1 MILMGMGDEDAEKVV
16 ALLLDEAEIRID
28 EIDARKVL
36 LAAKTHAAIDENP
49 LPVCFRAKAVERS
62 VHADF
67 AESSKGK
74 KDQFVLV
81 GSHSVQNLFVPA
93 SGLAISC
100 SKLGK

>member
-1 MILMGMGDEDAEKVV
+1 MKMPRRLWRSSSMK
-16 ALLLDEAEIRID
+16 LQIRID

-36 LAAKTHAAIDENP
+36 LAAETHAAIDKNP
-49 LPVCFRAKAVERS
+49 LPVRFRAKAVERS

-93 SGLAISC
+93 SR
-100 SKLGK
+100 LGYIV